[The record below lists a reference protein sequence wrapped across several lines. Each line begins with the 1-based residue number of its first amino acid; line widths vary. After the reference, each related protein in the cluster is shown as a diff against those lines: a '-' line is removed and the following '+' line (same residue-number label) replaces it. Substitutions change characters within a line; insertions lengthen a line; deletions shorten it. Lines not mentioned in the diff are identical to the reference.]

1 MNVTGI
7 STPNCRIK
15 IRVKGYDF
23 QMAVYIT
30 FKFGN
35 TEFSD
40 KIDLSEAQSLET
52 RAEQTREG
60 RSAYRLVFGN
70 DIDGTTRNILGTE
83 IVNAID
89 ILIDLCQSRG
99 ASYVYSVAISKGF
112 VMSGV
117 SSGVGGL
124 RVGDTIYG
132 IIGGLDQC
140 TLITFK
146 QNDQGEWVKAAEE
159 DARQL
164 GSLKTDNLGVVKI
177 RKRATPTGLLQLLKR
192 IRKRLVPV
200 DRNTMIGVTVG

>member
-1 MNVTGI
+1 MG
-7 STPNCRIK
+7 
-15 IRVKGYDF
+15 
-23 QMAVYIT
+23 VYIS
-30 FKFGN
+30 FKFAN
-35 TEFSD
+35 IEFSD
-40 KIDLSEAQSLET
+40 KIDLSEAQSLAT
-52 RAEQTREG
+52 SAEQTREG
-60 RSAYRLVFGN
+60 QAAYRLVFGD
-70 DIDGTTRNILGTE
+70 DIDGTTRNISGKE
-83 IVNAID
+83 ILDAIE
-89 ILIDLCQSRG
+89 ILIDLCQSPSTG
-99 ASYVYSVAISKGF
+99 YVYSVAIRKGY

-132 IIGGLDQC
+132 IIGGFDQC

-192 IRKRLVPV
+192 IRKRLV
-200 DRNTMIGVTVG
+200 DQNTMIGVTVG